1 MTALKVEVRVMFSV
15 VRRIKAF
22 GRCPEIK
29 NRVITRRRRLMNY
42 TMMMLIPIIDCVI
55 LKILKTLSKSLVTLR
70 LIKGSRTRRGF
81 PLRSC
86 FKEILSSFIP
96 VVHASSFP
104 ILIRISGRLTTAL
117 LLMWDITFPEDAI
130 AVSRDDRLM
139 VSV

>member
-29 NRVITRRRRLMNY
+29 NRVITRQRRLMNY

-70 LIKGSRTRRGF
+70 LIKGSRTREVSLCVPVQRNTFLIHSSCPRIIISHYYPYKWETNHCTTTDVGYHISRG
-81 PLRSC
+81 C
-86 FKEILSSFIP
+86 
-96 VVHASSFP
+96 H
-104 ILIRISGRLTTAL
+104 SGKQR
-117 LLMWDITFPEDAI
+117 
-130 AVSRDDRLM
+130 
-139 VSV
+139 

>member
-1 MTALKVEVRVMFSV
+1 MKTPTLVTNKFFFLQYMTALKVEVRVMFSV

-70 LIKGSRTRRGF
+70 LIKGSRTREVSLCVPFSKKYFPHSFQLSTHHHF
-81 PLRSC
+81 PL
-86 FKEILSSFIP
+86 LS
-96 VVHASSFP
+96 
-104 ILIRISGRLTTAL
+104 L
-117 LLMWDITFPEDAI
+117 
-130 AVSRDDRLM
+130 
-139 VSV
+139 